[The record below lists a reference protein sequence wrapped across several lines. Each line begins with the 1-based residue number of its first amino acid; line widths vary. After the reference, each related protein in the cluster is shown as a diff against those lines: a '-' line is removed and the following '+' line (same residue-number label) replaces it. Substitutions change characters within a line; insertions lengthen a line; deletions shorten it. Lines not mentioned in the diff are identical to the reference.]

1 MDRARRTLA
10 DPGQR
15 HAAHR
20 SRLPAHHRAQLRDRS
35 QRHPARLH
43 GGRQFADRHG
53 RDHAQRR
60 PQRRQLS
67 GRRRH
72 AGHRGQDVSGQ
83 FADRR
88 LAGAR
93 HPHPRRGR
101 DQVDRRRRRHLRA
114 ALQAI
119 REGAEGDLMT
129 VIATETAEGLIRWRY
144 LPWALAAIA
153 AMIAV
158 IVAGNIWLLDFVHV
172 FSSLLWTGVDLFMG
186 FVLGPI
192 LRRVDLSV
200 RREIVRRLTP
210 RTLFLMPTVSI
221 ISGTTGW
228 FLAVQLGYTA
238 LDWPAYWWVAAAL
251 ILVTLM
257 TIQGLG
263 FLTPVTVDVG
273 LQLQDRDPD
282 MRKISSWM
290 RWFFYAVALQGLI
303 QVAIIVVMTR
313 FRAGI

>member
-1 MDRARRTLA
+1 
-10 DPGQR
+10 
-15 HAAHR
+15 
-20 SRLPAHHRAQLRDRS
+20 
-35 QRHPARLH
+35 
-43 GGRQFADRHG
+43 
-53 RDHAQRR
+53 
-60 PQRRQLS
+60 
-67 GRRRH
+67 
-72 AGHRGQDVSGQ
+72 
-83 FADRR
+83 
-88 LAGAR
+88 
-93 HPHPRRGR
+93 
-101 DQVDRRRRRHLRA
+101 
-114 ALQAI
+114 
-119 REGAEGDLMT
+119 MT
-129 VIATETAEGLIRWRY
+129 VVAAETSEGLIRWRY

-200 RREIVRRLTP
+200 RREIVGRLTP

-238 LDWPAYWWVAAAL
+238 LDWPAYGWVAAAL

-263 FLTPVTVDVG
+263 FLTPVNVYVC
-273 LQLQDRDPD
+273 LQLQNPKPD
-282 MRKISSWM
+282 MNKISSWM
-290 RWFFYAVALQGLI
+290 RWYFYAVALQGLM

>member
-1 MDRARRTLA
+1 
-10 DPGQR
+10 
-15 HAAHR
+15 
-20 SRLPAHHRAQLRDRS
+20 
-35 QRHPARLH
+35 
-43 GGRQFADRHG
+43 
-53 RDHAQRR
+53 
-60 PQRRQLS
+60 
-67 GRRRH
+67 
-72 AGHRGQDVSGQ
+72 
-83 FADRR
+83 
-88 LAGAR
+88 
-93 HPHPRRGR
+93 
-101 DQVDRRRRRHLRA
+101 
-114 ALQAI
+114 
-119 REGAEGDLMT
+119 MT
-129 VIATETAEGLIRWRY
+129 VIAAETSEGLIRWRY

-192 LRRVDLSV
+192 LRRVDISV

-238 LDWPAYWWVAAAL
+238 LDWPAYGWVAAAL

-263 FLTPVTVDVG
+263 FLTPVNVYVC
-273 LQLQDRDPD
+273 LQLQKREPD
-282 MRKISSWM
+282 MGKISSWM
-290 RWFFYAVALQGLI
+290 RWYFYAVAFQGLM

>member
-1 MDRARRTLA
+1 
-10 DPGQR
+10 
-15 HAAHR
+15 
-20 SRLPAHHRAQLRDRS
+20 
-35 QRHPARLH
+35 
-43 GGRQFADRHG
+43 
-53 RDHAQRR
+53 
-60 PQRRQLS
+60 
-67 GRRRH
+67 
-72 AGHRGQDVSGQ
+72 
-83 FADRR
+83 
-88 LAGAR
+88 
-93 HPHPRRGR
+93 
-101 DQVDRRRRRHLRA
+101 
-114 ALQAI
+114 
-119 REGAEGDLMT
+119 MT
-129 VIATETAEGLIRWRY
+129 VLAAETSEGLIRWRY

-238 LDWPAYWWVAAAL
+238 LDWPAYGWVAAAL

-263 FLTPVTVDVG
+263 FLTPVNVYVC
-273 LQLQDRDPD
+273 LQLQKPEPD

-290 RWFFYAVALQGLI
+290 RWYFYAVALQGLM

>member
-1 MDRARRTLA
+1 
-10 DPGQR
+10 
-15 HAAHR
+15 
-20 SRLPAHHRAQLRDRS
+20 
-35 QRHPARLH
+35 
-43 GGRQFADRHG
+43 
-53 RDHAQRR
+53 
-60 PQRRQLS
+60 
-67 GRRRH
+67 
-72 AGHRGQDVSGQ
+72 
-83 FADRR
+83 
-88 LAGAR
+88 
-93 HPHPRRGR
+93 
-101 DQVDRRRRRHLRA
+101 
-114 ALQAI
+114 
-119 REGAEGDLMT
+119 MT
-129 VIATETAEGLIRWRY
+129 VVAAATPEGLIRWRY

-153 AMIAV
+153 VMVAV
-158 IVAGNIWLLDFVHV
+158 IVAGNIWFLDFVHV

-238 LDWPAYWWVAAAL
+238 LDWPAYGWVAAAL

-263 FLTPVTVDVG
+263 FLTPVNVYVC
-273 LQLQDRDPD
+273 LQLQKPEPD
-282 MRKISSWM
+282 MNKISSWM
-290 RWFFYAVALQGLI
+290 RWYFYAVALQGLM

>member
-1 MDRARRTLA
+1 MTII
-10 DPGQR
+10 
-15 HAAHR
+15 AAET
-20 SRLPAHHRAQLRDRS
+20 S
-35 QRHPARLH
+35 Q
-43 GGRQFADRHG
+43 
-53 RDHAQRR
+53 
-60 PQRRQLS
+60 
-67 GRRRH
+67 
-72 AGHRGQDVSGQ
+72 
-83 FADRR
+83 
-88 LAGAR
+88 
-93 HPHPRRGR
+93 
-101 DQVDRRRRRHLRA
+101 
-114 ALQAI
+114 
-119 REGAEGDLMT
+119 
-129 VIATETAEGLIRWRY
+129 GLIRWRY
-144 LPWALAAIA
+144 LLWALAAIA

-238 LDWPAYWWVAAAL
+238 LDWPAYGWVAAAL

-263 FLTPVTVDVG
+263 FLTPVNVYVC
-273 LQLQDRDPD
+273 LQLQNPKPD
-282 MRKISSWM
+282 MNKISSWM
-290 RWFFYAVALQGLI
+290 RWYFYAVALQGLM

>member
-1 MDRARRTLA
+1 
-10 DPGQR
+10 
-15 HAAHR
+15 
-20 SRLPAHHRAQLRDRS
+20 
-35 QRHPARLH
+35 
-43 GGRQFADRHG
+43 
-53 RDHAQRR
+53 
-60 PQRRQLS
+60 
-67 GRRRH
+67 
-72 AGHRGQDVSGQ
+72 
-83 FADRR
+83 
-88 LAGAR
+88 
-93 HPHPRRGR
+93 
-101 DQVDRRRRRHLRA
+101 
-114 ALQAI
+114 
-119 REGAEGDLMT
+119 MT
-129 VIATETAEGLIRWRY
+129 VIAAETSQGLIRWRY

-158 IVAGNIWLLDFVHV
+158 IVAGNFWLLDFVHV

-228 FLAVQLGYTA
+228 FLAVGLGYTA
-238 LDWPAYWWVAAAL
+238 VDWPDYGWVAAAL

-263 FLTPVTVDVG
+263 FLTPVNVYVC
-273 LQLQDRDPD
+273 LQLQKPDPD

-290 RWFFYAVALQGLI
+290 RWYFYAVALQGLM

>member
-1 MDRARRTLA
+1 
-10 DPGQR
+10 
-15 HAAHR
+15 
-20 SRLPAHHRAQLRDRS
+20 
-35 QRHPARLH
+35 
-43 GGRQFADRHG
+43 
-53 RDHAQRR
+53 
-60 PQRRQLS
+60 
-67 GRRRH
+67 
-72 AGHRGQDVSGQ
+72 
-83 FADRR
+83 
-88 LAGAR
+88 
-93 HPHPRRGR
+93 
-101 DQVDRRRRRHLRA
+101 
-114 ALQAI
+114 
-119 REGAEGDLMT
+119 MT
-129 VIATETAEGLIRWRY
+129 VIAAETSRGLIRWRY
-144 LPWALAAIA
+144 LSWALAAIA

-200 RREIVRRLTP
+200 RREIVMRLTP

-228 FLAVQLGYTA
+228 FLAVALGYTA
-238 LDWPAYWWVAAAL
+238 LDWPAYGWVAAAL

-263 FLTPVTVDVG
+263 FLTPVNVYVC
-273 LQLQDRDPD
+273 LQLQKPKPD
-282 MRKISSWM
+282 MNKISYWM
-290 RWFFYAVALQGLI
+290 RWYFYAVALQGLM

>member
-1 MDRARRTLA
+1 
-10 DPGQR
+10 
-15 HAAHR
+15 
-20 SRLPAHHRAQLRDRS
+20 
-35 QRHPARLH
+35 
-43 GGRQFADRHG
+43 
-53 RDHAQRR
+53 
-60 PQRRQLS
+60 
-67 GRRRH
+67 
-72 AGHRGQDVSGQ
+72 
-83 FADRR
+83 
-88 LAGAR
+88 
-93 HPHPRRGR
+93 
-101 DQVDRRRRRHLRA
+101 
-114 ALQAI
+114 
-119 REGAEGDLMT
+119 MT
-129 VIATETAEGLIRWRY
+129 VIAAETSQGLIRWRY
-144 LPWALAAIA
+144 LPWALTAIA

-158 IVAGNIWLLDFVHV
+158 IVAGNIWLLDFFHV

-228 FLAVQLGYTA
+228 FLAVALGYTA
-238 LDWPAYWWVAAAL
+238 VDWPDYGWVAAAL

-263 FLTPVTVDVG
+263 FLTPVNVYVCLE
-273 LQLQDRDPD
+273 LQKPGPD
-282 MRKISSWM
+282 MSKISFWM
-290 RWFFYAVALQGLI
+290 RWYFYAVALQGLM